1 MENKQISADIL
12 AKRFGMEPHVEG
24 GSFVELDEPLP
35 EGAPRAASGV
45 IYYHLGAK
53 EFSDFHV
60 LDSDEYWLWHAGTP
74 LEIWLVG
81 EDGRPEIKR
90 LGVDPES
97 EPCVLLKAGVIFGAR
112 HIAGDCADG
121 TLVSCVTVPRFSYA
135 SYRILPRE
143 EMLEKYPAVRP
154 FFD

>member
-1 MENKQISADIL
+1 MENKHISADEL
-12 AKRFGMEPHVEG
+12 AKRFGMEAHMEG

-45 IYYHLGAK
+45 IYYHLGAD

-81 EDGRPEIKR
+81 EDGAPEIKR
-90 LGVDPES
+90 LGIDAAS

-112 HIAGDCADG
+112 HVKGDCSDG

-135 SYRILPRE
+135 SYRILPKE
-143 EMLEKYPAVRP
+143 EMLEKYPAVKP